1 MKPAFLKNQKGLA
14 MFVAVMILSLGTS
27 VAFLAFQVATTELSI
42 ARYSEGES
50 QAVYLAESGVE
61 KVMSWISNP
70 PASPNPAFFKN
81 LPSTPCSGTLT
92 NPGFPKSAQLAIT
105 PFSDFASYLADTASG
120 PFSELSGLGKITQIQ
135 LYAPVHA
142 QGLCTVEVTAATH
155 GGAGTKIRV
164 HIAKNPLG
172 KITAGI
178 QGHGIAG
185 NAFPVRG
192 HWGEIRYTGR
202 ANFGSDIRIVPA
214 LDSLALPNSAP
225 YDPVNHDVNIDP
237 FLRVKVEQAIF
248 APLPDNGDSYISRP
262 NAMQNQGTA
271 AALDALDF
279 ERIKSFIKKQ
289 GEYYTVSEDGQHLL
303 KNGQHLLDEHGNH
316 VDSVDAVFHGKT
328 DQSHLVWIENAGK
341 PAHRIS
347 EGRFKGHFYFS
358 GGISIEGDVPGRTV
372 TAHSPKVLGYP
383 EGVQIE
389 LPQINLEGLFAAK
402 EKIHLQRVFR
412 VYGAI
417 YSIGG
422 YTGPGGAE
430 LELWYNAKFSQG
442 IYADVRP
449 VIPLAGTWLN
459 PSLAESF

>member
-1 MKPAFLKNQKGLA
+1 MKQAFPRNQNGLA

-27 VAFLAFQVATTELSI
+27 VAFLALQVATTELSI

-50 QAVYLAESGVE
+50 QVAYLAESGVE

-70 PASPNPAFFKN
+70 PASPNPGFFKN
-81 LPSTPCSGTLT
+81 LPSTPCSGTKT
-92 NPGFPKSAQLAIT
+92 DPDFPLSAELAIA
-105 PFSDFASYLADTASG
+105 PFSDFASYLRDTASG

-135 LYAPVHA
+135 LYAPVHT

-164 HIAKNPLG
+164 HITKNPLG

-178 QGHGIAG
+178 QGHGG
-185 NAFPVRG
+185 VGSTFPVRG

-202 ANFGSDIRIVPA
+202 ASFGSDIRIVPA
-214 LDSLALPNSAP
+214 LDSAALPNADP
-225 YDPVNHDVNIDP
+225 YDPGNHDVNIDP
-237 FLRVKVEQAIF
+237 FLKVKVEQAIS
-248 APLPDNGDSYISRP
+248 APTPDNGDSYISRP
-262 NAMQNQGTA
+262 NIAQNQGAA
-271 AALDALDF
+271 AALDELDF
-279 ERIKSFIKKQ
+279 EAIKSFIKKH

-316 VDSVDAVFHGKT
+316 ADSVDAVFHGKT
-328 DQSHLVWIENAGK
+328 DQSRFVWIENAGK

-347 EGRFKGHFYFS
+347 GGRFKGHFYFS
-358 GGISIEGDVPGRTV
+358 GGVSIDSDVSGRTV
-372 TAHSPKVLGYP
+372 TARSPKVLGYP

-389 LPQINLEGLFAAK
+389 LSQINVEGLFAAK

-430 LELWYNAKFSQG
+430 LEVWYNAQFSKG
-442 IYADVRP
+442 IYAEVLP
-449 VIPLAGTWLN
+449 VVPLVGTWLSR
-459 PSLAESF
+459 PLEG